1 MQIVYISNRP
11 EISVETLEHVAG
23 WMPFISSAICV
34 CPAPLAAAF
43 RCDGRLRVTVIAE
56 DRLLG
61 ERLPCFRETTDHQ
74 AKNWL
79 LRAALAHAPEIDSEF
94 IMSDDDSRPLS
105 EIPPEFF
112 KESGKYHSY
121 YFYHLANWRPHASD
135 YDRGQHRT
143 RQLLAREGLSTL
155 SYSSHM
161 PQIINR
167 RILGEVGEWF
177 ERRSE
182 PGTAVDE
189 WTLYFNYAQRA
200 YPELFHPPRPFTTL
214 CWPALP
220 TDWEYDVRPP
230 AFMFENFYARLY
242 EPDEIFGDLP
252 TGFSPREQG
261 SITRLKIERRCD
273 LQRIYDSWP
282 ARLRRQAAWVA
293 HRILVRGRDATE
305 RAPRWQRR
313 LARLL
318 PAVLRRLA
326 RELVGHGDDPAWSFP
341 RRRRSHPAH
350 RSGTERGR

>member
-11 EISVETLEHVAG
+11 EISAETLEHVAG
-23 WMPFISSAICV
+23 WMPLITSAIFV
-34 CPAPLAAAF
+34 CPAPLAAKF
-43 RCDGRLRVTVIAE
+43 QFDCRLQVTVIAE

-61 ERLPCFRETTDHQ
+61 ERLPRFRRTTDHQ

-79 LRAALAHAPEIDSEF
+79 LRASLAHAAEIDPEF

-121 YFYHLANWRPHASD
+121 YFYHLASWRPRASD
-135 YDRGQHRT
+135 YDRGQHST
-143 RQLLAREGLSTL
+143 RRLLAREGLPTL

-167 RILGEVGEWF
+167 RILGEVGEWLDQ
-177 ERRSE
+177 RPA

-189 WTLYFNYAQRA
+189 WSLYFNYAQRE

-230 AFMFENFYARLY
+230 AFQFENFYPGLY
-242 EPDEIFGDLP
+242 EPDEIFGDLAS
-252 TGFSPREQG
+252 GFSPREQG
-261 SITRLKIERRCD
+261 STTRLKIERRRE
-273 LQRIYDSWP
+273 LQRIYDSRP
-282 ARLRRQAAWVA
+282 ARLRRKAAWLA
-293 HRILVRGRDATE
+293 HRALVRCRDAAD
-305 RAPRWQRR
+305 RAPRLNRW
-313 LARLL
+313 LTLLL
-318 PAVLRRLA
+318 PAALRRLA
-326 RELVGHGDDPAWSFP
+326 REVVLHGDDPAWSFP
-341 RRRRSHPAH
+341 RRRRKNPVP
-350 RSGTERGR
+350 R